1 MLTDEVCQQTG
12 GIESLCSFTRAGFG
26 LLLRNPSLCFL
37 LNLTQL
43 FFSLCLKASQKIKY
57 NYELQLYNYPWGGGK
72 KARQYTSK
80 PQNHDLCDHYFT
92 VIFVAVFL
100 RCSWRKCFLC
110 LGRKK

>member
-12 GIESLCSFTRAGFG
+12 GVESLCSFTRAGFG

-57 NYELQLYNYPWGGGK
+57 NYELQLYNYPWGGK
-72 KARQYTSK
+72 K
-80 PQNHDLCDHYFT
+80 
-92 VIFVAVFL
+92 
-100 RCSWRKCFLC
+100 
-110 LGRKK
+110 KKKS